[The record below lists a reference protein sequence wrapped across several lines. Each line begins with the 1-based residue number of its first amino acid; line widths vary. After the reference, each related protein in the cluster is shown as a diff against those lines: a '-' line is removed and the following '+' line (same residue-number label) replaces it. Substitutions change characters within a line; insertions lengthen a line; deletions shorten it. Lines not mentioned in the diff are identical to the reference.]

1 MPYGW
6 VPPPDP
12 DKPNCPYVS
21 GFKAEIRTHTP
32 PPPFGGPRYPPAT
45 RPGVSDDYLSS
56 VTQSQHVLSHPFRD
70 TPTPPMPKTADL
82 TVIRPLDIG
91 NSRGAQVLLCSA
103 RQASHTQ
110 PFTAV
115 AKIYDPLYYS
125 FSASLAMGTPV
136 DVVWRAESDYSK
148 EAAAYEHLNE
158 VHLSGG
164 FAPKYFGSW
173 TFTLP
178 LKVSNKIHQRSV
190 RLVLMEYIDGTSM
203 LNVFAQNRGPYQER
217 DAFHLDLGYRL
228 EVLAR
233 LLDGVVRQSHAGLGQ
248 RDLAPRNVMLSPPPQ
263 QHSGQ
268 IKPPSRIVL
277 LDYNNSLVYKK
288 SKKTPGW
295 TNTRKL
301 PINPMQYFWND
312 SLDFA
317 GWMPPEWIRHRNL
330 FQKWLVDQFGG
341 ERRFCYDPVSVK
353 LEYWS
358 EDVHC

>member
-1 MPYGW
+1 MGAPSRSRQAKLP
-6 VPPPDP
+6 VRMRIQNRNQD
-12 DKPNCPYVS
+12 S
-21 GFKAEIRTHTP
+21 HSS
-32 PPPFGGPRYPPAT
+32 PPFGGPRYPPAT

-56 VTQSQHVLSHPFRD
+56 VTQSQHVLSHPLRD
-70 TPTPPMPKTADL
+70 TPTRPMPKIANL

-148 EAAAYEHLNE
+148 EAAAYEHLDE

-203 LNVFAQNRGPYQER
+203 LNVFAQNQGPHQER

-248 RDLAPRNVMLSPPPQ
+248 RDLAPRNVMLSPPPSNILDKSSLHLASCYLITTIPWSTRNRRRLLAGPTPANCQ
-263 QHSGQ
+263 SILCSTSGMT
-268 IKPPSRIVL
+268 L
-277 LDYNNSLVYKK
+277 
-288 SKKTPGW
+288 
-295 TNTRKL
+295 
-301 PINPMQYFWND
+301 
-312 SLDFA
+312 
-317 GWMPPEWIRHRNL
+317 
-330 FQKWLVDQFGG
+330 
-341 ERRFCYDPVSVK
+341 
-353 LEYWS
+353 
-358 EDVHC
+358 